1 MTNEINSATVT
12 QDEVIKWS
20 REAQS
25 TLEKTQ
31 KICTDAQS
39 LMQKTAQELTILIP
53 DKLQAIEFL
62 FKSYREQYDSILKQI
77 ETTKIYLHTN
87 IDKVFNDIKDLLDPS
102 LARLNN
108 ILLELKKTRVPSI
121 VVE

>member
-20 REAQS
+20 RGSINVREN
-25 TLEKTQ
+25 T

-53 DKLQAIEFL
+53 DKLQAIEFY
-62 FKSYREQYDSILKQI
+62 SNPIRNM
-77 ETTKIYLHTN
+77 T
-87 IDKVFNDIKDLLDPS
+87 VF
-102 LARLNN
+102 
-108 ILLELKKTRVPSI
+108 
-121 VVE
+121 